1 MTAIQVAFKILA
13 DSNMVPTGYTK
24 VTKSNLIFD
33 IKTEDFRQKTR
44 YVASGYTLES
54 TASLTYASV
63 VSQEMVRIYLT
74 MAVLNDLEVKASD
87 IQNAYLTAPCTEKI
101 CLRWCQQW
109 EASTCGLRSLWS
121 QECQEYFQK
130 PPC

>member
-13 DSNMVPTGYTK
+13 
-24 VTKSNLIFD
+24 KSNLIFD

-54 TASLTYASV
+54 TASLTYVSV

-101 CLRWCQQW
+101 WLRCCQQ
-109 EASTCGLRSLWS
+109 
-121 QECQEYFQK
+121 
-130 PPC
+130 